1 MNSSAHS
8 TDISLLIWELGKGER
23 ENKMEKTTLQKCVLS
38 RNLIY
43 PEVPSSQEYPTF
55 FLLPMASTS
64 DDLMKKSIKNL
75 LFSKL
80 V

>member
-1 MNSSAHS
+1 
-8 TDISLLIWELGKGER
+8 
-23 ENKMEKTTLQKCVLS
+23 MEKTTLQKCVLS